1 MAQTLTVLEPAQTG
15 DFMRLKLVAINVAN
29 GAAETSVAVDFATYG
44 LNQVL
49 LYGHTIRD
57 TYTNNVQF
65 DNLSGTTVTF
75 TWSAADVAN
84 AIVWAIGY

>member
-1 MAQTLTVLEPAQTG
+1 MAQTQTKLIGGGIG
-15 DFMRLKLVAINVAN
+15 DFARLKCVAINVAN
-29 GAAETSVAVDFATYG
+29 GAAETSIAIDYATHG
-44 LNQVL
+44 INDVL

-65 DNLSGTTVTF
+65 DNLVGTTVTH

-84 AIVWAIGY
+84 VICWAIGK